1 MKRIKLL
8 ALLALFA
15 ASTTSSFA
23 QVVEE
28 EEEEVYEDQSDE
40 EGEDEEESTPTEQ
53 TLELFDG
60 MERTGET
67 ALDRWNSTHYVVTD
81 TGCYQSNTNPTFTEQ
96 EYIDR
101 LQRLQTVM
109 EMTYNPVVRR
119 YIDLYTGRLRRSVSF
134 MLAASNFYVPIFEEA
149 LDRYGLPL
157 ELKYLPVIESALMPS
172 AKSHAGAAGL
182 WQFMIGTARRYGLD
196 QSSLIDD
203 RLDPIKSSDAAA
215 RYLRDLYKL
224 YGDWNLVIAAYNCG
238 PGNVEKAIRRANGAR
253 DYWAIYPYLPRETRG
268 YVPGFIAANYAMT
281 YYCEHN
287 ICPMQSTLPQGTD
300 TIHVNRDVY
309 FEQIADICHVNIDV
323 LRDLNPQY
331 RTNLIPGS
339 SQTCVIRLPYSAITA
354 FIDAK
359 DGIYTYNLESLQT
372 HRPTVAVDEKEV
384 APKTTTR
391 YTRER
396 TSKARQTKAAS
407 RKTSKATKASKADKK
422 AKAKSKSQK
431 DRVVKKGK
439 AKKETTS
446 AKKKSSAKKSDKS
459 SSKKKKK
466 R

>member
-1 MKRIKLL
+1 MKLL
-8 ALLALFA
+8 ALLAIFA
-15 ASTTSSFA
+15 VGTTNGFA
-23 QVVEE
+23 QVIEE
-28 EEEEVYEDQSDE
+28 EEEDVE
-40 EGEDEEESTPTEQ
+40 EIYEESEEDTPPPTEES

-60 MERTGET
+60 MERHGET

-81 TGCYQSNTNPTFTEQ
+81 TGCHHSHINPTFTDQ

-182 WQFMIGTARRYGLD
+182 WQFMIGTGRRYGLD

-238 PGNVEKAIRRANGAR
+238 PANVEKAIRRANGAR

-300 TIHVNRDVY
+300 TIHVNRDLY

-331 RTNLIPGS
+331 RTNLIPGN
-339 SQTCVIRLPYSAITA
+339 SQTCVVRLPFSAINA

-359 DGIYTYNLESLQT
+359 DGIYTYNLEALQT
-372 HRPTVAVDEKEV
+372 HRPTVEVDERAV

-391 YTRER
+391 QR
-396 TSKARQTKAAS
+396 TSTKRS
-407 RKTSKATKASKADKK
+407 RATTTTVKSKGKK
-422 AKAKSKSQK
+422 AKSNA
-431 DRVVKKGK
+431 
-439 AKKETTS
+439 
-446 AKKKSSAKKSDKS
+446 KKSSAKKKGTKTAVKESKGKKS
-459 SSKKKKK
+459 SSKKSTTKKSGGKKK
-466 R
+466 KK

>member
-1 MKRIKLL
+1 MKKIKLF
-8 ALLALFA
+8 ALVAYFVV
-15 ASTTSSFA
+15 SPTNVFSQVIEHDNDSKNNESVVVTSS
-23 QVVEE
+23 
-28 EEEEVYEDQSDE
+28 
-40 EGEDEEESTPTEQ
+40 STDNIP
-53 TLELFDG
+53 ELFEG
-60 MERTGET
+60 MDAAGES
-67 ALDRWNSTHYVVTD
+67 ALEKWASAHYIISD
-81 TGCYQSNTNPTFTEQ
+81 TGCHHSNTNPTFTDQ

-119 YIDLYTGRLRRSVSF
+119 YIDLYMGRLRRSVSF

-157 ELKYLPVIESALMPS
+157 ELKYLPVIESALMPT

-215 RYLRDLYKL
+215 RYLRDLYKI

-238 PGNVEKAIRRANGAR
+238 PTNVEKAISRAGGTR

-287 ICPMQSTLPQGTD
+287 ICPMQSTLPQATD
-300 TIHVNRDVY
+300 TLHVNRDLY
-309 FEQIADICHVNIDV
+309 FEQIADICHVSLDM

-331 RTNLIPGS
+331 LTNLIPGNA
-339 SQTCVIRLPYSAITA
+339 QTCVVRLPLGAITA

-372 HRPTVAVDEKEV
+372 HRPTVEVDEKAA
-384 APKTTTR
+384 APAKTTTR
-391 YTRER
+391 RTTTRTTSSKAKGKKATAKVSKR
-396 TSKARQTKAAS
+396 QANKRQATSKKTSTKKKAATK
-407 RKTSKATKASKADKK
+407 KTA
-422 AKAKSKSQK
+422 
-431 DRVVKKGK
+431 
-439 AKKETTS
+439 
-446 AKKKSSAKKSDKS
+446 
-459 SSKKKKK
+459 SKKK
-466 R
+466 RR